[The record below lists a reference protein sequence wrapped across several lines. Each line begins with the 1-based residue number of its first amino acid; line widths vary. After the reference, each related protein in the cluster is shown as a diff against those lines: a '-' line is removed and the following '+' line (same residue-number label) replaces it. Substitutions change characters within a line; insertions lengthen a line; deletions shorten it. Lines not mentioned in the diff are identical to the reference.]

1 LQGPHGTNADG
12 RGQDAKRIPV
22 AKRRKF
28 GCFTGNAV
36 RKGAQ
41 KRAARVP
48 KSDIDIQFSVL
59 IFLVVVRS
67 VLTSFPTATRRIAM
81 SLDYAGISLAE
92 LVVKR
97 PARSQTFARLGFDY
111 CCHGRTTLGE
121 ACRRKHLNVDQ
132 ICRDLDSAQ
141 AALSTED
148 SIDWPDRSL
157 AELIDHIQTSHHSYL
172 RRELPRLRRQL
183 ESAPALVPTHPQI
196 TDLRSIV
203 DALWQELSQH
213 MRKEEKVLFPW
224 IVAIE

>member
-1 LQGPHGTNADG
+1 
-12 RGQDAKRIPV
+12 
-22 AKRRKF
+22 
-28 GCFTGNAV
+28 
-36 RKGAQ
+36 
-41 KRAARVP
+41 
-48 KSDIDIQFSVL
+48 
-59 IFLVVVRS
+59 
-67 VLTSFPTATRRIAM
+67 M
-81 SLDYAGISLAE
+81 SLDYASVSLAE
-92 LVVKR
+92 LVAKR
-97 PARSQTFARLGFDY
+97 PARSHTFARLGFDY

-121 ACRRKHLNVDQ
+121 ACRRKHLNIDQ
-132 ICRDLDSAQ
+132 ICRDLDGPQ
-141 AALSTED
+141 AALSTEE

-157 AELIDHIQTSHHSYL
+157 AELIDHIQTRHHSYL